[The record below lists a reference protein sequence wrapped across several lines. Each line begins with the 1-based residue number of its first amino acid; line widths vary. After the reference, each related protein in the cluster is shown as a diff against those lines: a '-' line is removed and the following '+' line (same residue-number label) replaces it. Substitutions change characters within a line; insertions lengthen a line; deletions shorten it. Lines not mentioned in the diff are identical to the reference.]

1 MSRSRKKN
9 PFSLIAGMKP
19 SSRRNIKRQVN
30 RSFRRRLNQ
39 GVFDEDLKMNKF
51 HKKESDC
58 AYCYDFISFWSSPED
73 CGTSFEKYF
82 VRK

>member
-9 PFSLIAGMKP
+9 PFILIAGMKP

-39 GVFDEDLKMNKF
+39 GVFDADLKMKKF